1 MDDVKIDLSK
11 VKSIHFIG
19 IGGSGMC
26 PMAQIL
32 KSFGYEITG
41 SDNYISDTLEGL
53 MKNGAKIYLEH
64 KKENV
69 AGADLVVYSA
79 AIKEDNPEMIAAKEM
94 KIPCLE
100 RSIMLGLL
108 CDKYKNLIAVSGT
121 HGKTTTTAMITQTL
135 INGLVDPSAIIGG
148 KLPMI
153 GGNSKIGKSETI
165 VCEACEYVDSFLQ
178 LHPAI
183 SIITNVD
190 ADHLDYFKTLD
201 NIVKSF
207 NKFAN
212 QTTKLLI
219 VNGDD
224 KNSMRAVEGVKVPIL
239 KFGLG
244 NHNDYYADEIK
255 KFNGAFDKFTVYKN
269 RQKLIEVELSV
280 PGEHNIYNALAAVVV
295 ADFMGVDLDV
305 ISRSL
310 HEFLGVHR
318 RFEVL
323 GTPKGITVA
332 DDFAHHPTEIRATL
346 TAAKDMGFKKVWAV
360 FQPHTYSRTQAFLN
374 EFAKALSIADE
385 AIVSEIL
392 AVREENVYNVYA
404 EDLVSKVKRGTCIH
418 TFEGITDYIEK
429 NAKSG
434 DLVLTMG
441 GGNVYRCAN
450 MILNRLEG
458 RN

>member
-1 MDDVKIDLSK
+1 MDDIKIDLSK
-11 VKSIHFIG
+11 VKNIHFIG

-32 KSFGYEITG
+32 KSFGYGITG
-41 SDNYISDTLEGL
+41 SDNYISDTLESL

-79 AIKEDNPEMIAAKEM
+79 AIKEDNPEIIAAKEM
-94 KIPCLE
+94 KIPLLE
-100 RSIMLGLL
+100 RSVMLGLL

-135 INGLVDPSAIIGG
+135 VNGLVDPSAIIGG
-148 KLPMI
+148 KLPML

-212 QTTKLLI
+212 QTTELLV

-224 KNSMRAVEGVKVPIL
+224 KNTMKAVEGVKTPVL
-239 KFGLG
+239 RFGLG

-255 KFNGAFDKFTVYKN
+255 KFNGAFDKFVVYKN
-269 RQKLIEVELSV
+269 RQKLLEVELSV
-280 PGEHNIYNALAAVVV
+280 PGEHNIYNALAAVAV
-295 ADFMGVDLDV
+295 ADFMKVDLDV

-323 GTPKGITVA
+323 GRPKGITVA

-360 FQPHTYSRTQAFLN
+360 FQPHTYSRTQAFLS
-374 EFAKALSIADE
+374 EFAEALSIADE
-385 AIVSEIL
+385 TIVSEIL

-404 EDLVSKVKRGTCIH
+404 EDLVLKIKNGKCIH
-418 TFEGITDYIEK
+418 TFEEITDYIEK
-429 NAKSG
+429 NAKPG

-450 MILNRLEG
+450 MILYRLEG